1 MDHSVFLKQKLKLD
15 KFEDYLRFPMYYEI
29 ETVNA
34 CNASCRMCTVNK
46 WGENGNP
53 FMSDTLF
60 RKMADELID
69 NRHIV
74 RTVNLSRDGEPL
86 LDRKLEEKITYLKK
100 GGVKHIT
107 FSTNASLLTKKRA
120 LSLLTSG
127 MDEIMFS
134 IDGLKKETFEKIRA
148 GLNFEKIINN
158 VSQFIKLRD
167 STASTVKIR
176 VRMVI
181 QQENLSEVEDWG
193 KYWRGVLQKQDS
205 VHAKNVH
212 SWANTLENFI
222 AVKETT
228 KLSTPC
234 TSTFS
239 TMIIRYNGDVTI
251 CPLDYDFKYV
261 SGNIGDR
268 SIKDIWQNGIHF
280 KNFRELHLQG
290 MRDEFDFCKGCR
302 LWDSEESKRSFN

>member
-1 MDHSVFLKQKLKLD
+1 
-15 KFEDYLRFPMYYEI
+15 
-29 ETVNA
+29 
-34 CNASCRMCTVNK
+34 
-46 WGENGNP
+46 
-53 FMSDTLF
+53 
-60 RKMADELID
+60 
-69 NRHIV
+69 
-74 RTVNLSRDGEPL
+74 
-86 LDRKLEEKITYLKK
+86 LEEKITYLKK

-222 AVKETT
+222 AVKETA

>member
-181 QQENLSEVEDWG
+181 QQENLSEVEEWG

-212 SWANTLENFI
+212 SWANTLENFT

-268 SIKDIWQNGIHF
+268 NIKDIWQNGIHF
-280 KNFRELHLQG
+280 KNFRGLHLQG

>member
-1 MDHSVFLKQKLKLD
+1 MDNTVFLKQKLNLD

-34 CNASCRMCTVNK
+34 CNATCKMCTVNK
-46 WGENGNP
+46 WRESRDP
-53 FMSDTLF
+53 FMSPELF
-60 RKMADELID
+60 KKMADELIKYKD
-69 NRHIV
+69 IV
-74 RTVNLSRDGEPL
+74 RTVNLCRDGEPL
-86 LDRKLEEKITYLKK
+86 MDKKLEEKITYLKK
-100 GGVKHIT
+100 GGIKHIT
-107 FSTNASLLTKKRA
+107 FSTNASILTKKRA

-127 MDEIMFS
+127 LDEIMFS

-148 GLNFEKIINN
+148 GLKFEKIVNN
-158 VSQFIKLRD
+158 VLQFIKLRD
-167 STASTVKIR
+167 DLLSGVKIR

-181 QQENLSEVEDWG
+181 QRENLAEVEEWG
-193 KYWRGVLQKQDS
+193 KYWRSVLQKQDS

-212 SWANTLENFI
+212 SWGNKLENFI
-222 AVKETT
+222 AVKEME

-261 SGNIGDR
+261 NGNIGEC
-268 SIKDIWQNGIHF
+268 SIKDIWQSGAYF
-280 KNFRELHLQG
+280 RNFRELHLQG
-290 MRDEFDFCKGCR
+290 KRDEFGLCKGCR
-302 LWDSEESKRSFN
+302 LWDADKSKRVF

>member
-1 MDHSVFLKQKLKLD
+1 MGHSVFLKQKLKLD

-34 CNASCRMCTVNK
+34 CNASCSMCTVNK

-181 QQENLSEVEDWG
+181 QQENLPEVEDWG
-193 KYWRGVLQKQDS
+193 KYWSGVLQKQDS

-302 LWDSEESKRSFN
+302 LWDSEESKRSFY

>member
-1 MDHSVFLKQKLKLD
+1 MDHSVFLKQKLNLD

-86 LDRKLEEKITYLKK
+86 LDRKLEERITYLKK

>member
-1 MDHSVFLKQKLKLD
+1 MDNTVFLEQKLKLT

-34 CNASCRMCTVNK
+34 CNASCKMCTVNK
-46 WGENGNP
+46 WQKNGDP
-53 FMSDTLF
+53 SMSDSLF

-69 NRHIV
+69 YKDIV

-100 GGVKHIT
+100 GGIKHST
-107 FSTNASLLTKKRA
+107 FSTNAALLTKKRA
-120 LSLLTSG
+120 LSLLESG
-127 MDEIMFS
+127 LDEIMFS
-134 IDGLKKETFEKIRA
+134 IDGLKKETFEKIRE
-148 GLNFEKIINN
+148 GLTFEKIVDN
-158 VSQFIKLRD
+158 VLQFIKLRD
-167 STASTVKIR
+167 SLASKVKIR

-181 QQENLSEVEDWG
+181 QRENLAEVEEWG
-193 KYWRGVLQKQDS
+193 KYWRSVLQKQDS
-205 VHAKNVH
+205 VHAKNIH
-212 SWANTLENFI
+212 SWGNMLENYV
-222 AVKETT
+222 AVKKTD
-228 KLSTPC
+228 KLCTPC

-261 SGNIGDR
+261 SGNIGGQ
-268 SIKDIWQNGIHF
+268 SIRDIWQNGIHF
-280 KNFRELHLQG
+280 RNFRELHLRG

>member
-181 QQENLSEVEDWG
+181 QQENLSEVGDWG

-290 MRDEFDFCKGCR
+290 KRDEFDFCKGCR

>member
-1 MDHSVFLKQKLKLD
+1 MDNITFLKQKLKLD

-34 CNASCRMCTVNK
+34 CNAACRMCTVNK
-46 WGENGNP
+46 WQRNGDP

-60 RKMADELID
+60 KKMADELINYKD
-69 NRHIV
+69 IV
-74 RTVNLSRDGEPL
+74 RTVNLCRDGEPL

-100 GGVKHIT
+100 GGIKHIT
-107 FSTNASLLTKKRA
+107 FSTNAALLTEKRAISLLK
-120 LSLLTSG
+120 SG
-127 MDEIMFS
+127 LDEIMFS

-148 GLNFEKIINN
+148 GLNFGKITNN
-158 VSQFIKLRD
+158 VLRFIKLRN
-167 STASTVKIR
+167 STATMVKIR

-181 QQENLSEVEDWG
+181 QQENLAEVEEWG
-193 KYWRGVLQKQDS
+193 RYWRSVLQRQDS

-212 SWANTLENFI
+212 SWANKLENYVS
-222 AVKETT
+222 VKETG

-261 SGNIGDR
+261 SGNMGDR
-268 SIKDIWQNGIHF
+268 SIRDIWQNGIHF
-280 KNFRELHLQG
+280 KDFRELHLRG

>member
-1 MDHSVFLKQKLKLD
+1 MDNTAFLKQKLNLD
-15 KFEDYLRFPMYYEI
+15 RFEDYLRFPMYYEI

-34 CNASCRMCTVNK
+34 CNASCKMCTVNK
-46 WGENGNP
+46 WQRNGNP
-53 FMSDTLF
+53 FMNDTLF
-60 RKMADELID
+60 RKMADELIN
-69 NRHIV
+69 NRNIV

-86 LDRKLEEKITYLKK
+86 LDRKLEERITYLKK
-100 GGVKHIT
+100 GRIKHIT
-107 FSTNASLLTKKRA
+107 FSTNAALLTERRA
-120 LSLLTSG
+120 LSLLKSG
-127 MDEIMFS
+127 LDEIMFS

-148 GLNFEKIINN
+148 GLNFEKITNN
-158 VSQFIKLRD
+158 VLQFIKLRN
-167 STASTVKIR
+167 SMATTVKIR

-181 QQENLSEVEDWG
+181 QKENLSEVEEWG